1 MLVDSA
7 STSTS
12 QRLSWRHELSAQ
24 ARWRCASSSTPNQPN
39 NHYCLGHLSGNATPN
54 LARVKALVSVVQVMA
69 CSILHAIVAPRP
81 PKNRDWEGG
90 KFFRLGRAPRHG
102 RVELPSHDAGSK
114 PSVDLRDPLVMA
126 LRRKVPRPPASCMHA
141 VSCCPFAHVQ
151 DCHSLDIRKCRS
163 SAQVQ

>member
-1 MLVDSA
+1 MLVGSA

-24 ARWRCASSSTPNQPN
+24 ARWRCASSSTPQPTKQPLLPRPSLWQRN
-39 NHYCLGHLSGNATPN
+39 SQPRKGEGVGIRRTSDGLFNSPRHRRATPAEESG
-54 LARVKALVSVVQVMA
+54 LGG
-69 CSILHAIVAPRP
+69 
-81 PKNRDWEGG
+81 WEI
-90 KFFRLGRAPRHG
+90 FRLGRAPRHG

-151 DCHSLDIRKCRS
+151 DCHSLDISKSRS
-163 SAQVQ
+163 SAQVR